1 MTPSATRST
10 LPGRLILALLTLGC
24 ASGASAERMVTAGEF
39 VIHFNAV
46 SSLDIPPEVARER
59 QITRSAQRALVNIA
73 VRRLHGDGDVAVR
86 ARVEGMAR
94 NDVGQTQTLWF
105 REVTEGDA
113 ISARRTAKSE
123 TPAAVGASFIR
134 CCINASTS
142 AKGIA
147 LAFSSRARRAWA
159 TVARGAGSI
168 SAKMLMRISVP
179 RRIDFCRFG

>member
-113 ISARRTAKSE
+113 IYYLADPRVELEAPIRFEIDVQPADSART
-123 TPAAVGASFIR
+123 TPVR
-134 CCINASTS
+134 
-142 AKGIA
+142 
-147 LAFSSRARRAWA
+147 FSQTFFA
-159 TVARGAGSI
+159 
-168 SAKMLMRISVP
+168 P
-179 RRIDFCRFG
+179 R